1 MTNPQVTRLWFSS
14 TCQAIWIGHKVCSSG
29 NYYCPGEFVWGST
42 WPTGYGLIRTRGT
55 MTARDRRWQDTKEYP
70 TIVPWSLIKRH
81 LRDCLVAHLK
91 SPKSLDT
98 LSPKSTRRR
107 LNVHLETRRIWAIF
121 IQMKANDWSNLVPRA
136 FPSKNGWGGKR
147 PWHRLFTCL
156 RVHPKIL
163 GVIN

>member
-29 NYYCPGEFVWGST
+29 NYYYPGEFFLRINTANW
-42 WPTGYGLIRTRGT
+42 L
-55 MTARDRRWQDTKEYP
+55 ARDRRWQDTKEYP
-70 TIVPWSLIKRH
+70 TIVPWSLLKRH
-81 LRDCLVAHLK
+81 LRDCLVVHLK
-91 SPKSLDT
+91 SPKNMDT
-98 LSPKSTRRR
+98 LSPNSTRRR

-121 IQMKANDWSNLVPRA
+121 IQMKANDRSNLVPRA

-147 PWHRLFTCL
+147 PWHRLVTCL
-156 RVHPKIL
+156 LVHPKIL